1 MITHFLAAD
10 KIRLCYKDD
19 RLWFKMDGQKV
30 ALAAPRRALPLSQPD
45 EYIVLSDQHG
55 NEVGVLRRIEDLDS
69 RSQDN
74 LRRALSLAYQVTRIL
89 RVLQVEREPISGQV
103 RWRVEVETLED
114 PGFSPGD
121 FAVPSRTEDNESTR
135 GRFQLLRRNA
145 EDQPLTE
152 GRQLEFRIAGAE
164 DVQTARY
171 PHIYIHDTDGNRYE
185 IQNCE
190 ALDIDSRR
198 AAERYF

>member
-10 KIRLCYKDD
+10 KIRLCYKED

-30 ALAAPRRALPLSQPD
+30 ALAAPRRALPLAQPE

-55 NEVGVLRRIEDLDS
+55 NEVGVLRRIDDLDA

-74 LRRALSLAYQVTRIL
+74 LRRALALAYQVTRIV
-89 RVLQVEREPISGQV
+89 RVLEVEREPISGHV
-103 RWRVEVETLED
+103 RWRVEVEAAESPD
-114 PGFSPGD
+114 FSPGD
-121 FAVPSRTEDNESTR
+121 FGAQPRVEENDTNRS
-135 GRFQLLRRNA
+135 RFQLLRRNS
-145 EDQPLTE
+145 EEQPSTQ
-152 GRQLEFRIAGAE
+152 GRQVEFHIAGAE

-185 IQNCE
+185 ILNCE
-190 ALDIDSRR
+190 ALDIESRR
-198 AAERYF
+198 ASERYF